1 MIRGGYLPLGMTMI
15 MMDKMSS
22 FYLNSYAPLA
32 ASKAG
37 REASVESHIPPFV
50 DGSIR
55 REPDLEH
62 EFPAISC
69 LCRTDKFAPRL
80 AVGDSVA
87 YMLRKGKYGTG
98 RAQRRLTA
106 LLRVIAIRPSHTEGS
121 KWYIERGLSLPNN
134 CMVHG
139 NAAKPFEHSHRI
151 VRTSYT
157 LDASQSY
164 KDWDIGYRAR
174 AMKFGTFVICQSL
187 YCDLTWNAPEI
198 LDTHLIRAF
207 GKVPGTRNPGRQS
220 IAQGQR
226 LMEEL
231 VVDVALVDT

>member
-1 MIRGGYLPLGMTMI
+1 MPN
-15 MMDKMSS
+15 
-22 FYLNSYAPLA
+22 FYLNSYAPLV
-32 ASKAG
+32 ASNAG
-37 REASVESHIPPFV
+37 REASKQFAIPPFV

-69 LCRTDKFAPRL
+69 LCRADKFAPRL
-80 AVGDSVA
+80 IEGDVVA
-87 YMLRKGKYGTG
+87 YMLRKETYGTG

-106 LLRVIAIRPSHTEGS
+106 LLRVIAIHKSHTEGS
-121 KWYIERGLSLPNN
+121 KWYVDRGLRLPNN

-139 NAAKPFEHSHRI
+139 NSAMPFEHSHRR
-151 VRTSYT
+151 VRTSNT
-157 LDASQSY
+157 LAASQTY

-187 YCDLTWNAPEI
+187 YCDLTWNSPEI
-198 LDTHLIRAF
+198 LDSHLIQAF
-207 GKVPGTRNPGRQS
+207 GQVPGTRNPGKQS

-226 LMEEL
+226 LMDA
-231 VVDVALVDT
+231 VGIDMTIADS